1 MRHTRGLMLFNSLSL
16 TTFLIF
22 FLNSLFA
29 QAALTQFDGL
39 DLVTNSKIAI
49 SADSTDKIK
58 ATALVFISAKCP
70 CSGSH
75 MTELKDLAL
84 NYPEIQFVGI
94 HSNLD
99 ESLMMSQDFF
109 KNNQLGFPILQDEN
123 QKLAEHFGAYK
134 TPHVFVL
141 DSKGEVLYKGGV
153 TNSHQAPKSDKKYLR
168 EVLKA
173 LAAHEPLPW
182 KQTKALGCAIERPDD
197 NKDVW
202 KE

>member
-1 MRHTRGLMLFNSLSL
+1 MLFNSFSMMTLSV
-16 TTFLIF
+16 FL
-22 FLNSLFA
+22 LSPMLVA
-29 QAALTQFDGL
+29 QAALTNFQGL
-39 DLVTNSKIAI
+39 DLVTNSKITI
-49 SADSTDKIK
+49 SALSNDTYK

-75 MTELKDLAL
+75 MEELKDLAHT
-84 NYPEIQFVGI
+84 YPQVQFIGV
-94 HSNLD
+94 HSNL
-99 ESLMMSQDFF
+99 EEPLSMSQDFF
-109 KNNQLGFPILQDEN
+109 AKNQLGFPVLQDEN

-141 DSKGEVLYKGGV
+141 DSKGEILYKGGV

-173 LAAHEPLPW
+173 IVTKEPLPW
-182 KQTKALGCAIERPDD
+182 KQTKALGCAIERPDE